1 MSKNPQ
7 ATKPKKPPKEIS
19 DKESTYTFSSS
30 FLSSSPF
37 RAGEKREHPLS
48 SSEKENQKKDNKAN
62 KYYE

>member
-19 DKESTYTFSSS
+19 DKKSTYTFSSP

-48 SSEKENQKKDNKAN
+48 SSEKENQKKTL
-62 KYYE
+62 